1 MKPSILIVEDDPFT
15 ASLLT
20 FLFKREL
27 FDVQCIPDGQAAMDH
42 LQQAQPVPVVLLD
55 LMLPHVSGM
64 DLLAHIKRLPA
75 WNATRVLV
83 LSAKDQVSDM
93 TSAFALGADD
103 YLVKP
108 FDPQELL
115 ARVRRFLA

>member
-1 MKPSILIVEDDPFT
+1 MKPSILIVEDDLFT
-15 ASLLT
+15 ASLLD

-27 FDVQCIPDGQAAMDH
+27 FDVQCIHDGQTASDH
-42 LQQAQPVPVVLLD
+42 LAQEQSTHIVLLD

-64 DLLAHIKRLPA
+64 DLLAQLKRLPA
-75 WNATRVLV
+75 WNTTRVLV

-93 TSAFALGADD
+93 KAAFALGADD
-103 YLVKP
+103 YLIKP

-115 ARVRRFLA
+115 ARVRRFLV